1 MRIMV
6 KNTNLCTNMIYP
18 LKFSPQLKYRI
29 WGGTKLRDN
38 YGKIYPNGVDTCG
51 ESWELSGVEGSLSV
65 VENGFLAGNNI
76 QELIEIYMADLVGE
90 KNYQQFGDEF
100 PLLIKLI
107 DTSDFLS
114 IQVHPDDEMA
124 KRLHHA
130 YGKTEMW
137 YIIDSEEESKII
149 TGFSPKINRE
159 QFVTLAKEGGFEK
172 FFKYE
177 QVNPDDYFYIPSRSM
192 HSLGKGITLLEIQQ
206 TSDVTY
212 RVYDWGRV
220 EPNGKPREL
229 HTEWAKEAIDFDAD
243 PIPRE
248 NCPLQQNQPQELK
261 ATPYFTVNRLA
272 LDKEIERDFYEY
284 DTFRIYFCAAGEV
297 ILTTLGNEAIGLKA
311 GELALVPASIQSAL
325 LKPKCNSKLLEV
337 YIK

>member
-76 QELIEIYMADLVGE
+76 QELIEVYMADLVGE

-159 QFVTLAKEGGFEK
+159 QFVTLAKEGRFEK
-172 FFKYE
+172 FLKYE

-220 EPNGKPREL
+220 EPNGKSREL
-229 HTEWAKEAIDFDAD
+229 HIEWAKEAIDFDAD

-248 NCPLQQNQPQELK
+248 NSPLQPNEPQELK

-297 ILTTLGNEAIGLKA
+297 ILSTLDNEAIGLKA
-311 GELALVPASIQSAL
+311 GELALVPASIQSAM